1 MLTLCGFSVSNYY
14 NKTKLALLEKG
25 IAFVEEAHYP
35 AQTDEMLKISS
46 MGKVPFLKTD
56 KGILTESQVLAEYI
70 EDCYPEPSLYPKDAF
85 ERARCREL
93 ITHLELHLE
102 LPARRLYGEAFF
114 GGSVSDAVKA
124 EVEVLLKRGLHSLA
138 TLAKFS
144 PYIAGDQFTHADCAA
159 FVHLP
164 LVSQTSKIIYGR
176 DMLAETFPAVAN
188 YIKLIASRPHAMK
201 VSADREAG
209 MAAFFAARK

>member
-70 EDCYPEPSLYPKDAF
+70 EDCYPEPPLYPKDAF

-93 ITHLELHLE
+93 MTHLELHLE

-114 GGSVSDAVKA
+114 GGSVSDTVKA
-124 EVEVLLKRGLHSLA
+124 EVEVLLKRGLHSL
-138 TLAKFS
+138 TNLAKFS

-176 DMLAETFPAVAN
+176 DMLTETLPAVAD
-188 YIKLIASRPHAMK
+188 YIKLVGSRPHALK
-201 VSADREAG
+201 VTADREAS
-209 MAAFFAARK
+209 MAAFFASKK